1 MLNTLG
7 PTLFSEYFAFMS
19 TYQPQANAWLSSTA
33 IAAASTQ
40 STWRPT
46 WAYADQGLDAT
57 TYKGNCLNG
66 YGCSIALTWTAN
78 NGTGGLQY
86 VDAGLPLGVLCK
98 AFLAP
103 LTSNTTGNNT
113 FYPLPSGNNTQPSNY
128 TTGNNTFYPPT
139 FNGNNAAPYATAT
152 IHPPGSTFVD
162 LYINVTLTIGNNY
175 ACQSIQ
181 NFPEPFNYAFEDS
194 TVASW
199 NASMDQNPSIWQGIA
214 SPYILTGDI
223 FVLTSSVSCVGSNGS
238 SPSNSGNSGGP
249 PSNSRNSGCPH
260 SNTPNR
266 GGSSTGGPPS
276 NSDNSGGSSGAGTV
290 VVYALAGLPT
300 SFSLSMAIASE
311 IVFQANAQAGYTSG
325 QFASNYNVIGASV
338 AFTRDPAIVNVL
350 TQCDITDC
358 SLCLNSYTCGNS
370 LLNCN
375 WDASLMMC
383 SASTCDSK
391 CSMCYNSTSC
401 SGR

>member
-128 TTGNNTFYPPT
+128 TTGNNTFYSPPNSNIT
-139 FNGNNAAPYATAT
+139 QPTNYTNGNNTFYLPTPSGAADATTLIAAKSVIDYSSGFTVFAIFGASTNGTNVSASNNETNVTALDNRQIYEGAVQACIAQGGSLAFLTDANLPLLSYLFTSYYTDAAPLGWGIRKTCAWVANTNLGLFGGMGNFSGTYTSELFWAEDA
-152 IHPPGSTFVD
+152 GSTCGAV
-162 LYINVTLTIGNNY
+162 
-175 ACQSIQ
+175 
-181 NFPEPFNYAFEDS
+181 
-194 TVASW
+194 
-199 NASMDQNPSIWQGIA
+199 
-214 SPYILTGDI
+214 
-223 FVLTSSVSCVGSNGS
+223 
-238 SPSNSGNSGGP
+238 SPSF
-249 PSNSRNSGCPH
+249 
-260 SNTPNR
+260 
-266 GGSSTGGPPS
+266 
-276 NSDNSGGSSGAGTV
+276 DAGA
-290 VVYALAGLPT
+290 
-300 SFSLSMAIASE
+300 
-311 IVFQANAQAGYTSG
+311 
-325 QFASNYNVIGASV
+325 
-338 AFTRDPAIVNVL
+338 
-350 TQCDITDC
+350 
-358 SLCLNSYTCGNS
+358 
-370 LLNCN
+370 
-375 WDASLMMC
+375 
-383 SASTCDSK
+383 
-391 CSMCYNSTSC
+391 
-401 SGR
+401 